1 MHAAV
6 RDLDAAEA
14 VFGMEERLHLLRR
27 DIRDPGPLRALVGDV
42 RPEELYNLAGESSVS
57 ASFDDPQ
64 ATWESNAHVVV
75 HLLDAIRLDSPAT
88 RFYQASS
95 GEMFGSVPGESV
107 VHDETAALNPQSPY
121 AAAKAA
127 AHMLCRSYRESYG
140 IRIACG
146 ILFNHESRRRG
157 ERFLSRKVVDHVQDL
172 RDGIADRPLAL
183 GNLKAQRDW
192 GFAPDYVEGMLS
204 ILRQAESARDPRPGR
219 VLPRLR
225 ARHRRAAFG
234 LGARR
239 PRLRARG
246 ASSSTGSSRATT
258 RSPGRPASRR
268 RGRRPWW
275 STRPS
280 SGPPT
285 RRRSPPIRAASKPTS
300 AGSPSRGSIASSRT
314 CWRRRRSSSCARSEP
329 DRTCLEPTDDASP
342 PRGRFRLYL
351 TPPSALGEPRDL
363 QGLSCCLRVE
373 KACAAADESGLDNTA
388 RRPPRPEAEITASA
402 RHLSDRTAGRLS
414 RR

>member
-1 MHAAV
+1 MRRPVEPQTAIVTGATGQDGYYLVRRLLADGWTVHAAV

-14 VFGMEERLHLLRR
+14 VFGMDEKLHLLRR

-127 AHMLCRSYRESYG
+127 AHMLCRSYREAYG

-157 ERFLSRKVVDHVQDL
+157 EKFLSRKVVDHVQDL
-172 RDGIADRPLAL
+172 RDGIADWPLAL

-204 ILRQAESARDPRPGR
+204 ILRQAELRKFPDRAECYRDY
-219 VLPRLR
+219 VLGTGSCIRSGSSPTAPSRSR
-225 ARHRRAAFG
+225 
-234 LGARR
+234 
-239 PRLRARG
+239 
-246 ASSSTGSSRATT
+246 ASSSTELEGDDPLAWFARLGDREDAVVVDPAFIRPSDPKAIAADPTRIEVELGWKPQPGLDRFLGHARSTDELQAPPRRRATGRVGSSKL
-258 RSPGRPASRR
+258 RSAFSLPASR
-268 RGRRPWW
+268 GHRP
-275 STRPS
+275 T
-280 SGPPT
+280 T
-285 RRRSPPIRAASKPTS
+285 RRAS
-300 AGSPSRGSIASSRT
+300 
-314 CWRRRRSSSCARSEP
+314 
-329 DRTCLEPTDDASP
+329 
-342 PRGRFRLYL
+342 
-351 TPPSALGEPRDL
+351 
-363 QGLSCCLRVE
+363 
-373 KACAAADESGLDNTA
+373 
-388 RRPPRPEAEITASA
+388 
-402 RHLSDRTAGRLS
+402 
-414 RR
+414 